1 MTVPTTTSSPP
12 AEGDSTHTTPGL
24 RRALLTSS
32 VGSALE
38 YYDFAIYGIASALVF
53 KHLFFPGLGEAVGL
67 VAIFATYAVGFVARP
82 LGGLFFGSLG
92 DRHGRKT
99 VLVVTVALMGG
110 SSFAIGLLP
119 TYHTAGIWSPIL
131 LMLLRLLQGFGAGAE
146 QAGAS
151 TLMAEYAPPHRRG
164 YYAALPFVGIQVG
177 MLLATALFIPLAQL
191 DEDVLFGWV
200 WRVPFLLSA
209 VLILVAVYIRLK
221 LEESPAF
228 AQLEE
233 TGEVSQRPLRD
244 LMVKSRRNLFITFG
258 LRMAENGTSY
268 LYSTF
273 SISYVTA
280 VVGVSSSVGPLAVA
294 CASLAGIVTIPL
306 FGMLSDRIGRVPLY
320 RWAALFQALFAIPAF
335 ALMSTGNTV
344 LICVVITVGI
354 GVGVNGMLGS
364 QCALLAE
371 LFGARHRYTGVAIG
385 REFSAIIAGGMAPL
399 LGAALLLAFNDSWW
413 PLAGYVILLSLIT
426 FLTTFATP
434 ETRGRD
440 LTDPADAR

>member
-1 MTVPTTTSSPP
+1 MQVPTSTTQTTG
-12 AEGDSTHTTPGL
+12 GDSTPAPPGL

-38 YYDFAIYGIASALVF
+38 YYDFAIYGLASALVF
-53 KHLFFPGLGEAVGL
+53 QHLFFPGLGSAVGL

-119 TYHTAGIWSPIL
+119 TYETAGVWSPIL
-131 LMLLRLLQGFGAGAE
+131 LMILRVLQGFGAGAE

-151 TLMAEYAPPHRRG
+151 TLMAEYAPSARRG
-164 YYAALPFVGIQVG
+164 YYAALPFVGIQIG
-177 MLLATALFIPLAQL
+177 MLAATVLFIPLARL
-191 DEDVLFGWV
+191 DQDLLFGWV

-209 VLILVAVYIRLK
+209 VLIVLAVYIRRQMD
-221 LEESPAF
+221 ESPTF
-228 AQLEE
+228 EQLSES
-233 TGEVSQRPLRD
+233 GDVSKRPLRD
-244 LMVKSRRNLFITFG
+244 LFAHSRRNLFITFG

-280 VVGVSSSVGPLAVA
+280 VVGVSASVGPLAVA
-294 CASLAGIVTIPL
+294 CASLAGVVSIPL

-320 RWAALFQALFAIPAF
+320 RMAALFQALFAVPAF
-335 ALMSTGNTV
+335 ALLSTGNTI
-344 LICVVITVGI
+344 LICVVITLGI

-385 REFSAIIAGGMAPL
+385 REFSAIIAGGVAPMI
-399 LGAALLLAFNDSWW
+399 GAALLLAFSNSWW
-413 PLAGYVILLSLIT
+413 PLAAYVVVLSLIT
-426 FLTTFATP
+426 FGTTFLTP

-440 LTDPADAR
+440 LADLADAR

>member
-1 MTVPTTTSSPP
+1 MQGPMTASRPTD
-12 AEGDSTHTTPGL
+12 GHSTRTDPGL
-24 RRALLTSS
+24 RRALVTSS

-38 YYDFAIYGIASALVF
+38 YYDFAIYGTASALVF
-53 KHLFFPGLGEAVGL
+53 KHLFFPGLGSAVGL
-67 VAIFATYAVGFVARP
+67 VAIFATYAVGFFARP

-92 DRHGRKT
+92 DRHGRKI
-99 VLVVTVALMGG
+99 VLLVTVALMGG

-119 TYHTAGIWSPIL
+119 TYHTAGVWSPVL

-151 TLMAEYAPPHRRG
+151 TLMAEYAPRARRG

-177 MLLATALFIPLAQL
+177 MLLATALFVPLAGL
-191 DEDVLFGWV
+191 DEDTLFGWV

-209 VLILVAVYIRLK
+209 VLIAVAVYIRLN

-228 AQLEE
+228 EHLAES
-233 TGEVSQRPLRD
+233 GEVSKRPLHD
-244 LMVKSRRNLFITFG
+244 LLSHSRRNLFITFG

-268 LYSTF
+268 LYSTL
-273 SISYVTA
+273 SISYVTT
-280 VVGVSSSVGPLAVA
+280 VVGVSGSVGPLAVA
-294 CASLAGIVTIPL
+294 CASVAGFATIPL
-306 FGMLSDRIGRVPLY
+306 FGKLSDRVGRVPLY
-320 RWAALFQALFAIPAF
+320 RWAALFQALFAVPAF
-335 ALMSTGNTV
+335 ALMSSGNTV
-344 LICVVITVGI
+344 LICLAITMGI

-385 REFSAIIAGGMAPL
+385 REFSAIAAGGIAPL
-399 LGAALLLAFNDSWW
+399 LGATMLLAFDNSWV
-413 PLAGYVILLSLIT
+413 PLAAYVIVLSLIT
-426 FLTTFATP
+426 FLTTFVTP

>member
-1 MTVPTTTSSPP
+1 MQVPTSTTQTTG
-12 AEGDSTHTTPGL
+12 GDSTPATPGL

-38 YYDFAIYGIASALVF
+38 YYDFAIYGLASALVF
-53 KHLFFPGLGEAVGL
+53 QHLFFPGLGPAVGL

-119 TYHTAGIWSPIL
+119 TYETAGAWSPIL
-131 LMLLRLLQGFGAGAE
+131 LMILRLLQGFGAGAE

-151 TLMAEYAPPHRRG
+151 TLMAEYAPSARRG

-177 MLLATALFIPLAQL
+177 MLAATALFIPLARL
-191 DEDVLFGWV
+191 DQDLLFGWV

-209 VLILVAVYIRLK
+209 VLIVLAVYIRRQMD
-221 LEESPAF
+221 ESPTF
-228 AQLEE
+228 EQLSES
-233 TGEVSQRPLRD
+233 GDVSKRPLRD
-244 LMVKSRRNLFITFG
+244 LFAHSRRNLFITFG

-280 VVGVSSSVGPLAVA
+280 VVGVSASVGPLAVA
-294 CASLAGIVTIPL
+294 CASLAGLVSIPL

-320 RWAALFQALFAIPAF
+320 RMAALFQALFAVPAF
-335 ALMSTGNTV
+335 ALMSTGNTI
-344 LICVVITVGI
+344 LICVVITLGI

-385 REFSAIIAGGMAPL
+385 REFSAIIAGGVAPMI
-399 LGAALLLAFNDSWW
+399 GAALLLAFSNSWW
-413 PLAGYVILLSLIT
+413 PLAVYVVILSLIT
-426 FLTTFATP
+426 FGTTFLTP

-440 LTDPADAR
+440 LADLADAR

>member
-1 MTVPTTTSSPP
+1 MPTSTTQTTG
-12 AEGDSTHTTPGL
+12 GDSTPAPPGL

-38 YYDFAIYGIASALVF
+38 YYDFAIYGLASALVF
-53 KHLFFPGLGEAVGL
+53 QHLFFPGLGSAVGL

-119 TYHTAGIWSPIL
+119 TYETAGVWSPIL
-131 LMLLRLLQGFGAGAE
+131 LMILRVLQGFGAGAE

-151 TLMAEYAPPHRRG
+151 TLMAEYAPSARRG
-164 YYAALPFVGIQVG
+164 YYAALPFVGIQIG
-177 MLLATALFIPLAQL
+177 MLAATVLFIPLARL
-191 DEDVLFGWV
+191 DQDLLFGWV

-209 VLILVAVYIRLK
+209 VLIVLAVYIRRQMD
-221 LEESPAF
+221 ESPTF
-228 AQLEE
+228 EQLSES
-233 TGEVSQRPLRD
+233 GDVSKRPLRD
-244 LMVKSRRNLFITFG
+244 LFAHSRRNLFITFG

-280 VVGVSSSVGPLAVA
+280 VVGVSASVGPLAVA
-294 CASLAGIVTIPL
+294 CASLAGVVSIPL

-320 RWAALFQALFAIPAF
+320 RMAALFQALFAVPAF
-335 ALMSTGNTV
+335 ALLSTGNTI
-344 LICVVITVGI
+344 LICVVITLGI

-385 REFSAIIAGGMAPL
+385 REFSAIIAGGVAPMI
-399 LGAALLLAFNDSWW
+399 GAALLLAFSNSWW
-413 PLAGYVILLSLIT
+413 PLAAYVVVLSLIT
-426 FLTTFATP
+426 FGTTFLTP

-440 LTDPADAR
+440 LADLADAR

>member
-1 MTVPTTTSSPP
+1 MQVRTTTSRP
-12 AEGDSTHTTPGL
+12 ADGASDRKNPGL
-24 RRALLTSS
+24 RRALVTSS

-38 YYDFAIYGIASALVF
+38 YYDFAIYGTASALVF
-53 KHLFFPGLGEAVGL
+53 KHLFFPGLGPAVGL
-67 VAIFATYAVGFVARP
+67 VAVFATYAVGFFARP

-119 TYHTAGIWSPIL
+119 TYHTAGVWSPVL
-131 LMLLRLLQGFGAGAE
+131 LMFLRLLQGFGAGAE

-151 TLMAEYAPPHRRG
+151 TLMAEYAPPARRG

-228 AQLEE
+228 ERLEE
-233 TGEVSQRPLRD
+233 SGEISRRPLRD
-244 LMVKSRRNLFITFG
+244 LMVNSRRNLFITFG

-273 SISYVTA
+273 SISYVTT
-280 VVGVSSSVGPLAVA
+280 VIGVSNSVGPLAVA

-320 RWAALFQALFAIPAF
+320 RMAALFQAVFAVPAF
-335 ALMSTGNTV
+335 ALMSSGNTV
-344 LICVVITVGI
+344 LICVVITLGI

-385 REFSAIIAGGMAPL
+385 REFSAIIAGGIAPL
-399 LGAALLLAFNDSWW
+399 LGATLLLAFNDAWW
-413 PLAGYVILLSLIT
+413 PLAAYVVVLSLIT
-426 FLTTFATP
+426 FVTTFVTP

-440 LTDPADAR
+440 LTDLADAR

>member
-1 MTVPTTTSSPP
+1 MQVPTSTTQTTG
-12 AEGDSTHTTPGL
+12 GDSTPTTPGL

-38 YYDFAIYGIASALVF
+38 YYDFAIYGLASALVF
-53 KHLFFPGLGEAVGL
+53 QHLFFPGLGSAVGL

-119 TYHTAGIWSPIL
+119 TYETAGVWSPIL
-131 LMLLRLLQGFGAGAE
+131 LMILRVLQGFGAGAE

-151 TLMAEYAPPHRRG
+151 TLMAEYAPRARRG

-177 MLLATALFIPLAQL
+177 MLAATVLFIPLATL
-191 DEDVLFGWV
+191 DQDLLFGWV

-209 VLILVAVYIRLK
+209 VLIVLAVYIRRQMD
-221 LEESPAF
+221 ESPTF
-228 AQLEE
+228 EQLSES
-233 TGEVSQRPLRD
+233 GDVSKRPLRD
-244 LMVKSRRNLFITFG
+244 LFAHSRRNLFITFG

-280 VVGVSSSVGPLAVA
+280 VVGVSASVGPLAVA
-294 CASLAGIVTIPL
+294 CASLAGVVSIPL

-320 RWAALFQALFAIPAF
+320 RMAALFQALFAVPAF
-335 ALMSTGNTV
+335 ALLSTGNTV
-344 LICVVITVGI
+344 LICVVITLGI
-354 GVGVNGMLGS
+354 GVGVNGMLGA
-364 QCALLAE
+364 QCALLSE

-385 REFSAIIAGGMAPL
+385 REFSAIIAGGVAPMV
-399 LGAALLLAFNDSWW
+399 GAALLLAFSNSWW
-413 PLAGYVILLSLIT
+413 PLAAYVVVLSLIT
-426 FLTTFATP
+426 FGTTFFTP

-440 LTDPADAR
+440 LADLADAR